1 MLSAVTSMAGI
12 LWGCSGMQGRLNLY
26 LGSLGSH
33 EAAKLLQ
40 GLIVAVVLCIGSHAA
55 PAYSASKSLLVLGD
69 SLSAEYGLP
78 RDSGW
83 VYLLQQQLRKEKHE
97 LTLINASIS
106 GETTSGG
113 KSRLP
118 SLLQQ
123 HKPAIVLIE
132 LGGNDGLRGLSLAA
146 TQANLREMM
155 AMSAASGAKLIL
167 VGMRVPPNYGV
178 DYSKRF
184 AAIYQGFGDSD
195 VYPTVEEK
203 AANLLYFIIKDHPL
217 SDGNK
222 RSAAAIF
229 VTFLERN
236 KILFA
241 KNGAHKISNNALAA
255 ITLLVATSDPRE
267 KDLMVALV
275 MRMVANND

>member
-184 AAIYQGFGDSD
+184 AAMYQGLGR
-195 VYPTVEEK
+195 EK
-203 AANLLYFIIKDHPL
+203 NVRLVPFFLQGLDITELYFQPDRIHPNQRAQPIMMDNVWQVL
-217 SDGNK
+217 K
-222 RSAAAIF
+222 PMLR
-229 VTFLERN
+229 
-236 KILFA
+236 
-241 KNGAHKISNNALAA
+241 
-255 ITLLVATSDPRE
+255 
-267 KDLMVALV
+267 
-275 MRMVANND
+275 